1 MKKSKIDAP
10 CTAVIAAINIIIFLF
25 LSFKGMTEDAEFML
39 THGAMYVP
47 YITENGEWYRMF
59 TSMFLHF
66 GFEHLMNNM
75 IILILLGWNLEIEIG
90 KIKYLIIYFAS
101 GLCGNILSAIWDVQ
115 MGEYAVS
122 AGASGAIFGVIGA
135 LLYVAIRNR
144 GRIGNV
150 SGRGIIFMIAV
161 SLYYGFTS
169 GGVDNFAHI
178 GGLVSGFLLGVLLY
192 WKRKGKRGRFAGSG
206 YGS

>member
-1 MKKSKIDAP
+1 MKNIKMEAP
-10 CTAVIAAINIIIFLF
+10 CTAVIAAVNVIVFF
-25 LSFKGMTEDAEFML
+25 VLSVGGMTEDAGYML
-39 THGAMYVP
+39 SHGAMYVP
-47 YITENGEWYRMF
+47 YITERGEWYRLF

-66 GFEHLMNNM
+66 GFQHLMNNM
-75 IILILLGWNLEIEIG
+75 VIFVLLGWNLEVEIG

-101 GLCGNILSAIWDVQ
+101 GLCGNVVSMAGD
-115 MGEYAVS
+115 MRTGEYVVS

-135 LLYVAIRNR
+135 LLYVALRNR

-150 SGRGIIFMIAV
+150 SGRGILFMVII

-169 GGVDNFAHI
+169 GGVDNLAHI

-192 WKRKGKRGRFAGSG
+192 WKRKSKNRRSAGNRYGR
-206 YGS
+206 